1 MVLNW
6 LWIDGDVDA
15 GITGPC
21 LNWTLGEMPPC
32 FEFYFKGHQLQVR
45 QSKTRQQH
53 CCCWWTTL
61 ELTRWYPCSLPCGA
75 VPWHY
80 WADCT
85 ERTPNTAL
93 DGVIWLLLLAVVALW
108 TARCNFTVNFQHL
121 SVLFGSLL
129 VNVLN
134 LHLIVVEVRSI
145 RTMNKIVKSLIKSI
159 K

>member
-75 VPWHY
+75 GIIGQI
-80 WADCT
+80 AQREKSEQCT
-85 ERTPNTAL
+85 GCWMESSDFCCWL
-93 DGVIWLLLLAVVALW
+93 WLLSELLGVILPLIFNIFQFYLVLCLLMFW
-108 TARCNFTVNFQHL
+108 IC
-121 SVLFGSLL
+121 
-129 VNVLN
+129 
-134 LHLIVVEVRSI
+134 I
-145 RTMNKIVKSLIKSI
+145 
-159 K
+159 